1 MPTRNILLIN
11 RLSSSLLHT
20 LALFPKGTTLTL
32 HKSDGDRASLDNLL
46 HSVLGALGPPVVVQ
60 LGLHQG
66 CHDGRGV
73 AASRAGVAVTVVK
86 QPEPARHREV
96 TASTETWSKHIK
108 GLSDAGVAMT
118 VVKQPELTCT
128 TQGSHI

>member
-86 QPEPARHREV
+86 QPGSRE
-96 TASTETWSKHIK
+96 
-108 GLSDAGVAMT
+108 T
-118 VVKQPELTCT
+118 VVTVCDSRETARTCT